1 MNSIMNA
8 EEKMGAILREQA
20 QMEGMRG
27 TFEAHWQQIALRIYP
42 SAADFY
48 GERSPGT
55 KNTELIFDSTAS
67 LALERFASAVNGY
80 VTPSN
85 QRWHGIETDNEEL
98 NNDPEVKQWCEAA
111 TNVLFS
117 VRYSD
122 LARFESQMNEVY
134 MSLGA
139 FGTGCLFVDDK
150 PGRGIIYKSIHLSQI
165 FFKENGDGIIDRCN
179 RKYKE
184 SYRNV
189 VELWE
194 NEASRNGTPLPDKI
208 LEGAVKTPN
217 SKIDILHVVRP
228 NADRKMGVMGPK
240 GMEFESKYLIPSEK
254 FELECGGYR
263 TFPYAISRYV
273 TQAEEMYGRSPAMTV
288 LPDVKML
295 NEMEKTV
302 IRQMQ
307 LLVEPPVLL
316 QEDGALSGFK
326 MKPGALNFGGVDE
339 QGRPLAHAFNAGGKI
354 ELAFEMQ
361 EQKRKHINDAFLIT
375 LFQILVDNPTMTA
388 YEVMQRMQEK
398 GQLLGPTM
406 GRQRTETQ
414 SVVIA
419 RELDILEHAK
429 ALPPKPE
436 KMIRMGAR
444 LRIRAAGPMARAQR
458 ADEGVGILR
467 TIQALPGVVEVDRD
481 ALLLFKGKGP
491 DIARTL
497 AEING
502 MPASLMNTNDE
513 MKAFKEGQDQA
524 DATNQLIAAAP
535 EAGKAAKDMATAQ
548 AIAANGPNSQFPSL
562 TIQ

>member
-1 MNSIMNA
+1 MNSMMTA
-8 EEKMGAILREQA
+8 DEEMQAILREQS
-20 QMEGMRG
+20 QMESIRG
-27 TFEAHWQQIALRIYP
+27 TFEAHWQQIALRVYP

-48 GERSPGT
+48 GSRSPGA
-55 KNTELIFDSTAS
+55 KNTELIFDSTAA

-165 FFKENGDGIIDRCN
+165 YFLENGDGVIDRCN

-184 SYRNV
+184 SYRNIV
-189 VELWE
+189 SLWGDEVELPAKIK
-194 NEASRNGTPLPDKI
+194 EAA
-208 LEGAVKTPN
+208 EKTPN
-217 SKIDILHVVRP
+217 AKTHVLHVVRP
-228 NADRKMGVMGPK
+228 NASRKHGVMGPK
-240 GMEFESKYLIPSEK
+240 GMEFESRYILPLEK
-254 FELECGGYR
+254 FEMEAGGYR
-263 TFPYAISRYV
+263 SFPYAISRYV

-307 LLVEPPVLL
+307 LAVEPPILL

-339 QGRPLAHAFNAGGKI
+339 QGRPLAHAFNAGGKL
-354 ELAFEMQ
+354 EYAFDMQ

-436 KMIRMGAR
+436 KMLRAGAR

-458 ADEGVGILR
+458 AEEGVGILR
-467 TIQALPGVVEVDRD
+467 TIQALPGIVELDKD
-481 ALLLFKGKGP
+481 ALLLFKGKGS
-491 DIARTL
+491 DIARTIG
-497 AEING
+497 EING
-502 MPASLMNTNDE
+502 MPASLMNTTDE
-513 MKAFKEGQDQA
+513 MKLFKDDQNQA

-535 EAGKAAKDMATAQ
+535 EAGKAAKNIAEAQ